1 MKNLLCDTAEF
12 EDVRKKIHN
21 LNVQMKGLEQNFQ
34 NSFLVAS
41 GETLKKLVDYHQ
53 LKKSVEDIRAARED
67 KEKLQQRYTE
77 ILG

>member
-1 MKNLLCDTAEF
+1 
-12 EDVRKKIHN
+12 
-21 LNVQMKGLEQNFQ
+21 MKGLEQNFQ

-67 KEKLQQRYTE
+67 KEKLQARYRE
-77 ILG
+77 ILGQVKLLSEVTRVIY